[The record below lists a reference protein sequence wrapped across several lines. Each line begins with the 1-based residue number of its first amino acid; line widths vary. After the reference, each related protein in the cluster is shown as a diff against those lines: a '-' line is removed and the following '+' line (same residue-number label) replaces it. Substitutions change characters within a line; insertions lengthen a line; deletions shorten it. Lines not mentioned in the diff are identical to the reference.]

1 MTTRTLRSIAA
12 VCGAFSLSV
21 ALAAGQARDPRTAPA
36 PAAPQ
41 GRDAAARTGKAVIAG
56 VITTDEQTPQPIK
69 RAQVTIASPDGAF
82 TRTTYTN
89 DAGRFSVTGLPA
101 GRYNLNVTKAP
112 YLRMAYGAK
121 RPDRPGTPI
130 TLKEAEQLTNVAMRI
145 SRGAVMSGTITDE
158 NGLPAV
164 GVQVQAMRVAM
175 QNGERTFQPGGLLG
189 AQASDMTDDR
199 GVYRFYGLPAGDYV
213 VTAQPRAINGE
224 IKAMTDSEI
233 RSIMAAL
240 QQQQAAA
247 AQSQTP
253 GMTNAPTPQT
263 NAPPAEPPVTVG
275 YANVYFPGTTTASGA
290 GTISIESGAERT
302 GVDFALRLVRTARI
316 EGMVVVPAGMRPQ
329 SVQLSLSPVGGS
341 MLDMVSFN
349 RATPGPDGRFTFTAI
364 PPGQYQIV
372 ARGTVGSGAMPG
384 PPPPPPPPGATTA
397 LQTFT
402 AVRAIGPGGAGGTE
416 PMVIM
421 SDGGPV
427 DPNAQSFWGQTD
439 VSVDGTSLAGI
450 TVSMQPGMTLT
461 GKIQFRGTRLV
472 PDSDLSR
479 VRLTMLPAST
489 GGVVRVM
496 AGALPLAMVNPDGTF
511 RINGISP
518 GRYRLSGIAPIPM
531 GSGPGLGWN
540 LASVVAKGRDAL
552 DFQLDVAPND
562 QLQDVTVTFTDATQ
576 EIGGTLQDAT
586 GRPAPD
592 YTIIVFAESNQFWTT
607 PSRRIRSTRPGT
619 DGRFTVTNL
628 PPGEYRIAAVVD
640 VAPNEIND
648 PAFLGQLVAASIK
661 LTLGEGEKKTQ
672 DLRISG
678 GL

>member
-1 MTTRTLRSIAA
+1 MKTNPLRSIVA
-12 VCGAFSLSV
+12 VCGAFGLGI
-21 ALAAGQARDPRTAPA
+21 ALTAAQARDPRTAPA
-36 PAAPQ
+36 PQAPQ
-41 GRDAAARTGKAVIAG
+41 GRDAAARTGKAVVAG

-69 RAQVTIASPDGAF
+69 RAQVSIVALDGAF

-89 DAGRFSVTGLPA
+89 EAGRFTMTGLPA

-112 YLRMAYGAK
+112 YLRVAYGAK

-130 TLKEAEQLTNVAMRI
+130 TLKEAEQLTSVAMRMT
-145 SRGAVMSGTITDE
+145 RGAVVSGTITDE

-164 GVQVQAMRVAM
+164 GVPVQAMRVAM
-175 QNGERTFQPGGLLG
+175 QNGERTFQPGVAPG

-199 GVYRFYGLPAGDYV
+199 GVYRFYGLPPGDYV
-213 VTAQPRAINGE
+213 VSAQPRSINGE
-224 IKAMTDSEI
+224 IKAMTESEI

-247 AQSQTP
+247 AQSQMP
-253 GMTNAPTPQT
+253 GMTNAPAPQPS
-263 NAPPAEPPVTVG
+263 APPAEPPVTVG
-275 YANVYFPGTTTASGA
+275 YANVYFPGTTTASTA
-290 GTISIESGAERT
+290 GTISIESGAERA

-316 EGMVVVPAGMRPQ
+316 EGTVVVPAGMRPQ

-341 MLDMVSFN
+341 MLDMISFN
-349 RATPGPDGRFTFTAI
+349 RATPGPDGRFTFTAV

-384 PPPPPPPPGATTA
+384 PPPPPPPPGAAGTM
-397 LQTFT
+397 QTFT
-402 AVRAIGPGGAGGTE
+402 AVRAIGAGAGGGE

-439 VSVDGTSLAGI
+439 ISVDGTALSGI
-450 TVSMQPGMTLT
+450 TVPMQPGMTLT

-472 PDSDLSR
+472 PETDLSR

-489 GGVVRVM
+489 GNMVRVM
-496 AGALPLAMVNPDGTF
+496 AGALPLAVVNPDGTF

-518 GRYRLSGIAPIPM
+518 GRYRISGVAPIPM
-531 GSGPGLGWN
+531 GSGPGLGWT

-562 QLQDVTVTFTDATQ
+562 ELQDVAVTFTDATQ

-648 PAFLGQLVAASIK
+648 PSFLEQLVPASIK